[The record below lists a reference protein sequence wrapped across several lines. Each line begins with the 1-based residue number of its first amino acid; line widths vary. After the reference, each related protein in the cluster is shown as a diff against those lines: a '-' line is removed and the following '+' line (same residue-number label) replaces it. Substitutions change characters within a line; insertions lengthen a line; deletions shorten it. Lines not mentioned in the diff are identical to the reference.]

1 MTTKTTM
8 NEMNTAISKSEINS
22 VMSMIQDE
30 RLQLYQPQLKY
41 SSMNAFINN
50 WNRLLKYL
58 GAGWSDDGLP
68 NDWWVHTDKVLQMI
82 EGMKD
87 SRNQTKS
94 ISGASKRNYVS
105 ALIQIGQVNGVD
117 ATIIKTYMDARSEMN
132 KTISGTSQSEE
143 SKELLVTQEEVKT
156 KVFDVLEQGNYIWS
170 NGMPVI
176 QYYILMKLHSEHNL
190 RNDACSL
197 HWITQQQY
205 RGIGKEQRESKNW
218 LLGRSL
224 GKGNH
229 TYTIELNQYKTKK
242 EGDKPVSFPL
252 SLDMNKMMNKYLKD
266 VWMKHYNTGFQLQPV
281 FVKGLNSENVLEPIS
296 SNDMTLILQKNNQ
309 IYLGKKIGTKMLRH
323 SFYTEKY
330 SEVGKELKV
339 DAQNSLHSISTAIN
353 HYTHLTTE
361 DETAIKPLLKLDSAP
376 SGQD

>member
-58 GAGWSDDGLP
+58 GAEWSDDGLP
-68 NDWWVHTDKVLQMI
+68 NDWWVYTDKVLQMI

-87 SRNQTKS
+87 SRNQTKP

-361 DETAIKPLLKLDSAP
+361 DETAIKPLLKLDDEVTP
-376 SGQD
+376 S